1 MFIIPQV
8 RVRVCIVFNH
18 HPAASHL
25 QTLSHNGISSTPI
38 ASIGTHNVS
47 SDRHC
52 EHVHISSILNENENI
67 SR

>member
-8 RVRVCIVFNH
+8 RVMVCIVFNH

-38 ASIGTHNVS
+38 GTHNVS

-52 EHVHISSILNENENI
+52 EHVHISLILNENENV